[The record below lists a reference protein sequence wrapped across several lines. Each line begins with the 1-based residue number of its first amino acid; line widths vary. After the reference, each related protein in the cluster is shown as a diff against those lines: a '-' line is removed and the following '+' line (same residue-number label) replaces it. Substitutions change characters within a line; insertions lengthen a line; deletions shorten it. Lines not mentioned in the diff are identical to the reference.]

1 MWVPTRAKR
10 GGEAYHPP
18 MTRYEGSDQFRE
30 AELVDVDMSRAVFR
44 EVDLSEVRMRG
55 VLLTGADID
64 GDIRGLRLNGVEV
77 APLVE
82 AELDRR
88 HPERAQLRPTT
99 AGGMRTA
106 WAVVESFWAATMQ
119 RAGRLPEAD
128 LHRSVD
134 EEWSFAQTLRH
145 LVFVTDAW
153 LSHAVL
159 GEARPF
165 HPLGL
170 PAAFHTGTEAY
181 GVDTSAQPE
190 LADVVAARAERVASV
205 RDFLAAATQ
214 ADLDQVRPANP
225 APGWPPP
232 QPRTAA
238 SCLRVILNE
247 EWTHHQ
253 FAVRDL
259 AVVEAGR

>member
-1 MWVPTRAKR
+1 
-10 GGEAYHPP
+10 

-30 AELVDVDMSRAVFR
+30 AELVDVDMSRATFR
-44 EVDLSEVRMRG
+44 EVDLSGVRMRG

-99 AGGMRTA
+99 ADGMRA
-106 WAVVESFWAATMQ
+106 GWAVVESFWAQTMR
-119 RAGRLPEAD
+119 RAGRLPETD

-134 EEWSFAQTLRH
+134 GEWSFAQTLRH

-153 LSHAVL
+153 FSHAVQ

-170 PAAFHTGTEAY
+170 PASFHAGAAEL
-181 GVDTSAQPE
+181 GVDLSARPSF
-190 LADVVAARAERVASV
+190 ADVAAARAGRVAAV
-205 RDFLAAATQ
+205 RGFLAAATQ
-214 ADLDQVRPANP
+214 ADLDRVRPPNP

-232 QPRTAA
+232 QPRTAT
-238 SCLRVILNE
+238 SCLHVLFNE

-259 AVVEAGR
+259 ALIEAGP